1 LAGLAEHFPF
11 CDIYPGKCCFSLG
24 MKGSELDSLALKDF
38 DKLMLKLIFSLL
50 IFPKPDVL

>member
-1 LAGLAEHFPF
+1 
-11 CDIYPGKCCFSLG
+11 
-24 MKGSELDSLALKDF
+24 MKGSELDLLALEDF